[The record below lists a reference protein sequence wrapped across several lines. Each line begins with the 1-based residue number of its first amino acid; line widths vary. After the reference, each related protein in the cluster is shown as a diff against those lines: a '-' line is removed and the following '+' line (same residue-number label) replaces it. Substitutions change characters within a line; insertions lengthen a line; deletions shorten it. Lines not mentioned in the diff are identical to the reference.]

1 MAGGSP
7 RSNAGS
13 DDDPTENQI
22 NASESP
28 RNHLR
33 RRTRTR
39 FEFGFQTSYRVFIIY
54 TRQRLRPSATAG
66 GQGGGETN
74 QFSGTPRDSEH
85 FKEGASQTRPSH
97 GPTHA
102 HRRPGIPGPGTT
114 HRGPPRAGGVVPRG
128 GTTWG
133 CTRPRGG
140 DRRHGRF
147 LPSPAG
153 KKKIV
158 RESQRYPR
166 PCGIQRKCWDVDGVS
181 GRHG

>member
-1 MAGGSP
+1 MFHPMAGGSP

-33 RRTRTR
+33 RRTRTQ

-85 FKEGASQTRPSH
+85 FKEGASQKRPSH

-102 HRRPGIPGPGTT
+102 NQGPGIPGPGTT
-114 HRGPPRAGGVVPRG
+114 HRGPPRAVGVVPMGGPPGGAPDRG
-128 GTTWG
+128 GVTAYMVDFYQVQ
-133 CTRPRGG
+133 P
-140 DRRHGRF
+140 
-147 LPSPAG
+147 
-153 KKKIV
+153 KKKIFFV
-158 RESQRYPR
+158 GPSDTPG
-166 PCGIQRKCWDVDGVS
+166 PAACKGSVGTS
-181 GRHG
+181 MG

>member
-128 GTTWG
+128 GPPG
-133 CTRPRGG
+133 GAPDRGGG

-153 KKKIV
+153 KKKIF
-158 RESQRYPR
+158 S
-166 PCGIQRKCWDVDGVS
+166 
-181 GRHG
+181 